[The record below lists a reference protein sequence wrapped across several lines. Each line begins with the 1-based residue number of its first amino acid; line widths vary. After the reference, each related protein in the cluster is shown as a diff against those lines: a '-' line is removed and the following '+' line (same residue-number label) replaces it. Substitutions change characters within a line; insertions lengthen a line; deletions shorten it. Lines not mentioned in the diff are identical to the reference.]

1 MGIIAWILLG
11 FVAGM
16 VLIPLFRNGR
26 VRTVYVERD
35 DTPRRVVRERIEEE

>member
-1 MGIIAWILLG
+1 
-11 FVAGM
+11 
-16 VLIPLFRNGR
+16 LFRGRER